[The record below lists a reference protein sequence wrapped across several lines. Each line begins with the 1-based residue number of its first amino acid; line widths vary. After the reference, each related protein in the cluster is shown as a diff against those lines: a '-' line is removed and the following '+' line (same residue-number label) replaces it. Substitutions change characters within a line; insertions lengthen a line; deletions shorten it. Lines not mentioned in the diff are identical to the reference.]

1 MLETIKNK
9 TDAATKE
16 RISSIAKLEA
26 LDLHE
31 KVRLIA
37 ERLGIKQF
45 VLANYLGISDS
56 DMSKK
61 NKGRLEY
68 TPEEK
73 QKLEQLF
80 GCKL

>member
-56 DMSKK
+56 DMKK